1 MVNALEI
8 KTSIV
13 PNLIFANNTI
23 LSCLFLFSLV
33 IDLYFLIHV
42 VIAQFFITTAKLE
55 ITIGTP
61 TNEANAVTETQPMT
75 AETKTRKCSK

>member
-13 PNLIFANNTI
+13 FNLIFANNTI
-23 LSCLFLFSLV
+23 LSCLFLFSV
-33 IDLYFLIHV
+33 IIDLYFLIPV
-42 VIAQFFITTAKLE
+42 LIAQFFIPIAELE
-55 ITIGTP
+55 IPIGTP